1 MRHFKALTRVLFV
14 SDMLLEDYNNILNEN
29 AFYAKEILMKIK
41 SNFILRNVAD
51 TWVVLSMGDTSVD
64 FDGMLTLNESGVILW
79 NTMENGCDKAA
90 LVKALTDEYDVSADL
105 ALADVETF
113 INKLSSIGCIEE

>member
-1 MRHFKALTRVLFV
+1 
-14 SDMLLEDYNNILNEN
+14 
-29 AFYAKEILMKIK
+29 MKIK
-41 SNFILRNVAD
+41 RNFILRNVAD